1 MPIDLQMHVV
11 EEKFVQD
18 VKTRIL
24 KQRSEQRILVSDLKR
39 MQKDN
44 TAAYE
49 TNPKKVQFREAVY

>member
-1 MPIDLQMHVV
+1 MHVV